1 MVAIGGPKRLS
12 TEVLGVAGGFFVP
25 LFFVVLGAR
34 LDLRGVFAH
43 PDMLPLA
50 LVLAALTLLAHLL
63 VALSTRQRSAAGL
76 LASAQLGV
84 PAAVVALGLSERVI
98 TSAQAA
104 AIILAVL
111 ISLAACALGAAL
123 LGRRPA
129 DARSERSPSPR
140 TVG

>member
-1 MVAIGGPKRLS
+1 
-12 TEVLGVAGGFFVP
+12 
-25 LFFVVLGAR
+25 
-34 LDLRGVFAH
+34 
-43 PDMLPLA
+43 
-50 LVLAALTLLAHLL
+50 
-63 VALSTRQRSAAGL
+63 
-76 LASAQLGV
+76 
-84 PAAVVALGLSERVI
+84 VVALGLSERVI